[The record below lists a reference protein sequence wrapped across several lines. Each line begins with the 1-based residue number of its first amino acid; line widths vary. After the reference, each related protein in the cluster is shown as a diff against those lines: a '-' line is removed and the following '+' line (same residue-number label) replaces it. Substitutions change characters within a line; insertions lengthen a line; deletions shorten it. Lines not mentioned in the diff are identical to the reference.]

1 VPERVDRGRPWGQQ
15 YGLGAHWT
23 TFDRLKI
30 CGAGSPCLA
39 VTAPEANK
47 YYPVGPPYVLHVD
60 DWRAL
65 APVWTEFAPRVYAQY
80 PYLLA
85 EMYAYCC
92 AAAHL
97 RLRHARLNHL
107 MLSNVGAGDEAWRL
121 SDPVPLGAAC
131 GSSADD
137 RQSSVPPLLRRAQPA
152 TAPVPTFL
160 HLCDPPP
167 ASDDDIL
174 TATTWCTPPNST
186 PCRRDWPPILIP
198 GQNYRLGEWMFA
210 KRRIPSGCRPTSAGG
225 SLDLKIPRI
234 KAINHLRMQSKYVGR
249 KYSECA
255 MCPAYSGDFRSPP
268 SRRDVMHIIAGS
280 SPTAATRSSRRRR
293 RRSGGCATS
302 CSRRATRAARRRNGN
317 RSRTCARSSRPST
330 SVYVAMVQ
338 ALAAN
343 RTAFVLCL
351 ATAYVNAAA
360 TRARSGCAA
369 PPNASVRL
377 FDLATRC
384 DRPPGRRAAPT
395 TRVVVVRSPQSP
407 QSRAAAR

>member
-1 VPERVDRGRPWGQQ
+1 
-15 YGLGAHWT
+15 
-23 TFDRLKI
+23 
-30 CGAGSPCLA
+30 
-39 VTAPEANK
+39 
-47 YYPVGPPYVLHVD
+47 
-60 DWRAL
+60 
-65 APVWTEFAPRVYAQY
+65 
-80 PYLLA
+80 
-85 EMYAYCC
+85 MYAYCC

-210 KRRIPSGCRPTSAGG
+210 KRRIPSGLFTDCGHPLLAAPPPEVWRLRYELQPPGNPCREAA
-225 SLDLKIPRI
+225 K
-234 KAINHLRMQSKYVGR
+234 R
-249 KYSECA
+249 KPLA
-255 MCPAYSGDFRSPP
+255 
-268 SRRDVMHIIAGS
+268 
-280 SPTAATRSSRRRR
+280 
-293 RRSGGCATS
+293 
-302 CSRRATRAARRRNGN
+302 N
-317 RSRTCARSSRPST
+317 
-330 SVYVAMVQ
+330 

>member
-1 VPERVDRGRPWGQQ
+1 
-15 YGLGAHWT
+15 
-23 TFDRLKI
+23 
-30 CGAGSPCLA
+30 
-39 VTAPEANK
+39 
-47 YYPVGPPYVLHVD
+47 
-60 DWRAL
+60 
-65 APVWTEFAPRVYAQY
+65 
-80 PYLLA
+80 
-85 EMYAYCC
+85 MYAYCC

-317 RSRTCARSSRPST
+317 RSRTPSPPIARPSSSASRRPT
-330 SVYVAMVQ
+330 ST
-338 ALAAN
+338 
-343 RTAFVLCL
+343 RPR
-351 ATAYVNAAA
+351 
-360 TRARSGCAA
+360 RARGPDARRRRTPRSASSTSPRAA
-369 PPNASVRL
+369 I
-377 FDLATRC
+377 
-384 DRPPGRRAAPT
+384 GRRG
-395 TRVVVVRSPQSP
+395 
-407 QSRAAAR
+407 AARRRRRGSSSCGRHSRHSRGLLLDEVS